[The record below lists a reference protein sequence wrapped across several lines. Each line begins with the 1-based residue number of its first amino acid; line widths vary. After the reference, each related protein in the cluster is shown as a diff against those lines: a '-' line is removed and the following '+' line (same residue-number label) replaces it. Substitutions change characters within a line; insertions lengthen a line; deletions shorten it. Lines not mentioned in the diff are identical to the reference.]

1 MIKKSKKVEKNAVK
15 LLIKISVFYILISL
29 SLKDFGPLAQLVE
42 QQTLNLWVAGSI
54 PAWLIKASSQTLG
67 AFF

>member
-1 MIKKSKKVEKNAVK
+1 M
-15 LLIKISVFYILISL
+15 LVFYILISL

-54 PAWLIKASSQTLG
+54 PAWLIKLLAKNKEL
-67 AFF
+67 FFTVPIVQR